1 MRPEGDGGGRTGG
14 EYTGAQA
21 SHAQRLAQKTT
32 SYRHAR
38 RMHPPALRWALLLSR
53 PGRGGTSAQVAIDGG
68 LKPTGS
74 VPLVRKREMPPKG
87 RRDGEERD

>member
-1 MRPEGDGGGRTGG
+1 MRPEGEDGGRIGG
-14 EYTGAQA
+14 EYTGAWA

-38 RMHPPALRWALLLSR
+38 RTHPPALRRALLLSR

-68 LKPTGS
+68 LKSTGR
-74 VPLVRKREMPPKG
+74 VPLVRKREKPHKG
-87 RRDGEERD
+87 RRDSEERD